1 MFSENRKKVSEYLT
15 LCSQNQI
22 KMTELGLYLT
32 RKSVNRSDVSRKTGI
47 SKTRLSEL
55 SNNPK
60 TKLRVDELYLI
71 ALAIDVDPCNVFKE
85 VCKDL
90 KLKSKN

>member
-1 MFSENRKKVSEYLT
+1 
-15 LCSQNQI
+15 
-22 KMTELGLYLT
+22 MTELGLFLAK
-32 RKSVNRSDVSRKTGI
+32 KSVNRSDVARKTGI

-55 SNNPK
+55 ANNEN

-71 ALAIDVDPCNVFKE
+71 ALAIDVDPCEVIKE

-90 KLKSKN
+90 VLKSEE

>member
-1 MFSENRKKVSEYLT
+1 
-15 LCSQNQI
+15 
-22 KMTELGLYLT
+22 MTELGLFLS

-55 SNNPK
+55 ANNER
-60 TKLRVDELYLI
+60 TKLRADELYLI
-71 ALAIDVDPCNVFKE
+71 ALAIDVDPCDVFKQ

-90 KLKSKN
+90 KLKEEI

>member
-1 MFSENRKKVSEYLT
+1 
-15 LCSQNQI
+15 
-22 KMTELGLYLT
+22 MTDLGLYLS

-55 SNNPK
+55 SNNRR
-60 TKLRVDELYLI
+60 TKLRVSELYLV
-71 ALAIDVDPCNVFKE
+71 ALAIDVDPCEVLKE

-90 KLKSKN
+90 KLKS

>member
-1 MFSENRKKVSEYLT
+1 
-15 LCSQNQI
+15 
-22 KMTELGLYLT
+22 MTELGLFLS
-32 RKSVNRSDVSRKTGI
+32 RKSVNRSDVARKTGI

-55 SNNPK
+55 ANNES

-71 ALAIDVDPCNVFKE
+71 ALAIDVDPCEVMKE

-90 KLKSKN
+90 KIEL

>member
-1 MFSENRKKVSEYLT
+1 MIQS
-15 LCSQNQI
+15 
-22 KMTELGLYLT
+22 GLFLS

-47 SKTRLSEL
+47 SKTCLSEL
-55 SNNPK
+55 TNNSS

-71 ALAIDVDPCNVFKE
+71 ALAIDVDPCEVLKE

-90 KLKSKN
+90 KLVKE

>member
-1 MFSENRKKVSEYLT
+1 
-15 LCSQNQI
+15 
-22 KMTELGLYLT
+22 MTELGLFLSK
-32 RKSVNRSDVSRKTGI
+32 KSVNRSDVARKTGI

-55 SNNPK
+55 SNNTS

-71 ALAIDVDPCNVFKE
+71 ALAIDVDPCEVMKE

-90 KLKSKN
+90 KLKSE